1 MVVLVK
7 LINRITSTG
16 GRGGCFIRVRVTI
29 DITKPLCCGRVVHLE
44 EEGEVG
50 ECGLPSSMRDC

>member
-7 LINRITSTG
+7 LIDRITSTEE
-16 GRGGCFIRVRVTI
+16 GGCFIRVRVTI